1 MLMATTVSAPVRE
14 ADRAP
19 QGVAGSD
26 HVLEKVQGRGR
37 AEEGP
42 VATDS
47 DARDAPAGP
56 ELDALVARVCGWPL
70 VVEYGVF
77 HKGSGVEHWG
87 YSADQAARKVLMS
100 ARTADA
106 SRLISREVA
115 DSSPSTDLPE
125 AMRAADAAGLFDGA
139 RFLGRDAASGHWV
152 VWRCRNS
159 MQDDRMSPEHAP
171 AETPA
176 LAIARAVAVIGLRGM
191 AERKTWQRDTVM
203 PRGRT
208 RPGS

>member
-1 MLMATTVSAPVRE
+1 MRMAMAVSAPVRG

-19 QGVAGSD
+19 QAVVGSD
-26 HVLEKVQGRGR
+26 HVLEKAQGRGR
-37 AEEGP
+37 TEEGP
-42 VATDS
+42 FATES
-47 DARDAPAGP
+47 DARNAPAGP

-77 HKGSGVEHWG
+77 HKGSGGEDWG

-125 AMRAADAAGLFDGA
+125 AMRAADAADCSTAHGSWG
-139 RFLGRDAASGHWV
+139 V
-152 VWRCRNS
+152 
-159 MQDDRMSPEHAP
+159 
-171 AETPA
+171 TP
-176 LAIARAVAVIGLRGM
+176 RRVIGSCGSATAACRTTGCLPNTLR
-191 AERKTWQRDTVM
+191 
-203 PRGRT
+203 PRRL
-208 RPGS
+208 RSPSPVRSLLLDCEA